1 MTDAADAGKAVGKD
15 AATGGK
21 GLTQP
26 REILAEMLAKMGI
39 DATVEQRED
48 DPPLL
53 EIGSEDPGILIG
65 HKGEVVRSL
74 QHVLR
79 VMTARAGGPPTAIVD
94 VDGYRSRQQSQLKE
108 TAKRKADEVKKTGR
122 LAVLPPM
129 TSYERRLVHVELRD
143 DPEVVTE
150 SIGDG
155 GGRRVMIKKADDQTP
170 A

>member
-1 MTDAADAGKAVGKD
+1 MSTK
-15 AATGGK
+15 T
-21 GLTQP
+21 LTQP

-53 EIGSEDPGILIG
+53 EIGSEDPGELIG
-65 HKGEVVRSL
+65 HKGEVIRSL
-74 QHVLR
+74 QHILR

-122 LAVLPPM
+122 LVVLSPM
-129 TSYERRLVHVELRD
+129 TSYERRLVHMELRED
-143 DPEVVTE
+143 TDVVTE
-150 SIGDG
+150 SIGEG
-155 GGRRVMIKKADDQTP
+155 GGRRVMIKKAE
-170 A
+170 

>member
-1 MTDAADAGKAVGKD
+1 MTDD
-15 AATGGK
+15 AATDAK
-21 GLTQP
+21 TLTQP

-53 EIGSEDPGILIG
+53 EIGSEDPGSLIG
-65 HKGEVVRSL
+65 HKGEIVRSL

-94 VDGYRSRQQSQLKE
+94 VDGYRSRQQEQLKE
-108 TAKRKADEVKKTGR
+108 TAKEKAEEVKKTGR

-143 DPEVVTE
+143 DPDVTTE
-150 SIGDG
+150 SIGEG
-155 GGRRVMIKKADDQTP
+155 GGRRVMIKKP
-170 A
+170 E